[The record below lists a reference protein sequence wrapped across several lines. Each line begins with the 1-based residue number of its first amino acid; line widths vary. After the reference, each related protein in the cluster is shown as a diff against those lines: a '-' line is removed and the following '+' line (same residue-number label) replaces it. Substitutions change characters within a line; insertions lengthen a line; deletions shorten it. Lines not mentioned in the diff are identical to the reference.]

1 MLKFIKYDNQN
12 LFGLVGVKFHNT
24 LVYLYLTNI
33 SIPTIDKL
41 VTCYMDITLELII
54 WT

>member
-12 LFGLVGVKFHNT
+12 LFGFVGVTFHNA
-24 LVYLYLTNI
+24 LIHVCLTNI
-33 SIPTIDKL
+33 SIPNIDKL

-54 WT
+54 WI